1 MRHNYRKRKLEN
13 LKMTNS
19 STGFQS
25 EGFKSHCWEPDGSFH
40 IVCIF
45 VIGMSSVCVILTAI
59 AVYRIGEMV
68 LQLIRR
74 VKGYFASIDN
84 SV

>member
-1 MRHNYRKRKLEN
+1 
-13 LKMTNS
+13 MTNS

-59 AVYRIGEMV
+59 AAYRIGEMV
-68 LQLIRR
+68 LELIRS
-74 VKGYFASIDN
+74 VKGYFALIDN